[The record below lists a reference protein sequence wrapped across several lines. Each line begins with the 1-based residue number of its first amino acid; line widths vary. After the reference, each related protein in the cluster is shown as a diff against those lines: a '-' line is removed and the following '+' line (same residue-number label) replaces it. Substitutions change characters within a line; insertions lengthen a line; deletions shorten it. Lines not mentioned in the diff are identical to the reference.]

1 MSRRKRSAA
10 PPKTP
15 KGMVWRTV
23 DYGGLS
29 VTKLVKAEE
38 VQRIAAE
45 RMAMFDAQPR
55 FIRKQ
60 QWGC

>member
-1 MSRRKRSAA
+1 
-10 PPKTP
+10 
-15 KGMVWRTV
+15 MVWRTV

-55 FIRKQ
+55 FIRKL